1 MTLSDIIATQ
11 ESLLK
16 QIPHTSPTS
25 PISATSYLPSQSLT
39 SSLSSLHSLALSV
52 SHNSTKLGLYH
63 SSARNSS
70 KLLVPSSCLDLL
82 PLALAV
88 NLPLTELHR
97 AAAELCKGNALGRPL
112 KVRVEINTGD
122 VTRAV
127 LAINRCLLDDG
138 NVKVRKAS
146 HKSREIFYC
155 YRVRE

>member
-1 MTLSDIIATQ
+1 
-11 ESLLK
+11 
-16 QIPHTSPTS
+16 
-25 PISATSYLPSQSLT
+25 
-39 SSLSSLHSLALSV
+39 
-52 SHNSTKLGLYH
+52 
-63 SSARNSS
+63 
-70 KLLVPSSCLDLL
+70 
-82 PLALAV
+82 
-88 NLPLTELHR
+88 LTELHR

-112 KVRVEINTGD
+112 KVRVEMNTGD